1 MKRRIFAVSVL
12 LCFLMLLAAPAFALS
27 GVSAE
32 PRVVDDANLMSD
44 YDKSQLELRLRE
56 ISTKQEMDLV
66 VVTANTLGGKSPMEY
81 ADDYYDYN
89 GYTDDGA
96 LLLVS
101 MEDRDWWIS
110 TKGYGMQAFTLAGID
125 YIGEK
130 ITPDLGDANYYDAF
144 VRFAELADQFITE
157 AKNGN
162 VYDTGNL
169 PKEPLSLIWIPIALL
184 LGMLLALIPMNI
196 MKSKLKSVQP
206 KAGAADY
213 IRDGSFQLKT
223 DRDMFLYRTVSR
235 TARPK
240 NNSSSGSSSG
250 SGSHTS
256 SSGSTH
262 GGGGGKF

>member
-184 LGMLLALIPMNI
+184 LGML
-196 MKSKLKSVQP
+196 KSVRP
-206 KAGAADY
+206 KASAADY